1 MDERKS
7 FLIRIDG
14 ALLNEVRRWAD
25 DELRSLNGQ
34 IEFILR
40 QALKDRGRSKK
51 PQNETETALY
61 YKECSAVSESDYR
74 PDTVLP
80 PNLDLNWWT
89 FPIKCDLQPGA
100 YIVDT
105 SWTFHVMFFERTVRA
120 VSNVF

>member
-40 QALKDRGRSKK
+40 QALKDRGRLKK
-51 PQNETETALY
+51 SHNEPESGARETE
-61 YKECSAVSESDYR
+61 S
-74 PDTVLP
+74 
-80 PNLDLNWWT
+80 
-89 FPIKCDLQPGA
+89 
-100 YIVDT
+100 
-105 SWTFHVMFFERTVRA
+105 
-120 VSNVF
+120 

>member
-40 QALKDRGRSKK
+40 QALKDRGRLKK
-51 PQNETETALY
+51 SHKEPETGPGQ
-61 YKECSAVSESDYR
+61 SE
-74 PDTVLP
+74 P
-80 PNLDLNWWT
+80 
-89 FPIKCDLQPGA
+89 
-100 YIVDT
+100 
-105 SWTFHVMFFERTVRA
+105 
-120 VSNVF
+120 